1 MATQRQQATA
11 AAQQRR
17 TGVARQV
24 SSSSPGTWK
33 RASGRCVAGGAG
45 AGDAHQR
52 HPPYRSDAHGAEA
65 EVQMDGQSC
74 RGVRPVSI
82 GPRAPWNMA
91 RLARLTNC
99 VAKNGQAQARPKEC
113 CGGREGDDS
122 PGGRVRG
129 NDEREERAGG
139 WAVESS
145 RRSAVFIQPNLCDL
159 RSPEV
164 PSQIVPV
171 VAHPAAGHWRSC
183 RNPSVF
189 LQFLQVPSSWQGGEP
204 GARDWDGIW
213 FCGEARLRG
222 IRGSCD
228 PLH

>member
-1 MATQRQQATA
+1 
-11 AAQQRR
+11 
-17 TGVARQV
+17 
-24 SSSSPGTWK
+24 
-33 RASGRCVAGGAG
+33 
-45 AGDAHQR
+45 
-52 HPPYRSDAHGAEA
+52 
-65 EVQMDGQSC
+65 
-74 RGVRPVSI
+74 
-82 GPRAPWNMA
+82 
-91 RLARLTNC
+91 
-99 VAKNGQAQARPKEC
+99 
-113 CGGREGDDS
+113 
-122 PGGRVRG
+122 
-129 NDEREERAGG
+129 
-139 WAVESS
+139 VESS